1 MFSKWQLLLL
11 FLPAP
16 LGFIYTLQELMV
28 HRLEHSLSPLGLC
41 PLCPQGLMG
50 SGLFPLAYSTHSKCF
65 SLSFFKIGIICRFI

>member
-28 HRLEHSLSPLGLC
+28 HRLEHSLSPWDSALSVPKVSWALVC
-41 PLCPQGLMG
+41 
-50 SGLFPLAYSTHSKCF
+50 FPWPIQRTLNVFAFH
-65 SLSFFKIGIICRFI
+65 FFKLESSVDS